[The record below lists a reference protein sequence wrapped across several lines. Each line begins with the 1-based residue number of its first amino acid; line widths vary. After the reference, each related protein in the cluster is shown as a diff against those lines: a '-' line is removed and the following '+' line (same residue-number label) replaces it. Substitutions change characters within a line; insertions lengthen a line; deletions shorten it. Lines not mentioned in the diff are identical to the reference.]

1 MSGFLEQLKAMV
13 DSHAAEIAALKSA
26 VAAMQA
32 GGAVAA
38 ASPAVGGLGAGLS
51 FAATPAVQQQAAVAN
66 VTGDM
71 ITALI
76 QPHVDNAAIKEAL
89 GAEMR
94 AMGVNALPETQPHQ
108 YAEMYQRFQ
117 GVIARFQGGAAAA
130 PAAASII

>member
-32 GGAVAA
+32 GGSVAA

-51 FAATPAVQQQAAVAN
+51 FAATPAAPPPAVAN